1 LTCRIQDEE
10 ENTLMSE
17 IERFD
22 VLVFG
27 SGVGGKLTA
36 WTSARE
42 GLRTAV
48 VERRLI
54 GGSCPNIA
62 CLPTK
67 NVIHSA
73 KVADFVRHDRD
84 FGSGTTPASIE
95 MSEVRARKRRMV
107 DGLVSMHMD
116 KYKESGAE
124 LVLGEGSFVAPKTIQ
139 VRLNSGGVRTLHGE
153 RVFLNL
159 GTHAAVPDI
168 PGLRAA
174 KPLTHVEALELD
186 RLPSHLIVLGGGY
199 VGLEFAQAFARFGSR
214 VTILER
220 GPQLLSREDADVAE
234 ALLEVLRLDGVDFRL
249 NTRVAKV
256 EGSSGD
262 SVHMTLATSAGTS
275 LLKGSD
281 ILVATGRI
289 PNTQNIGLENTGV
302 SLDARG
308 YIRVNEK
315 LETTAPGIWAL
326 GECAGSPQFTHISED
341 DFRIV
346 QANLHGGSRNTR
358 DRLVPFCL
366 FTDPEVARVGL
377 NEIEALAAGR
387 PYRVARLPMEA
398 VLRAHTLSETRGFMK
413 ALVGSDNDEILGF
426 TAVGPHAGEI
436 MAVVQTAMMGKLSY
450 TALRD
455 AVFTHPTMAEG
466 LGPLF
471 GGVPARKQTSDTL
484 NPAA

>member
-1 LTCRIQDEE
+1 
-10 ENTLMSE
+10 MSE
-17 IERFD
+17 VERFD

-36 WTSARE
+36 WTSASE

-67 NVIHSA
+67 NIIHSA

-84 FGSGTTPASIE
+84 FGSGTPPALLE
-95 MSEVRARKRRMV
+95 MAEVRARKRRMV
-107 DGLVSMHMD
+107 DGLVSTHMD

-139 VRLNSGGVRTLHGE
+139 VRPNNGGVRTLYGE

-159 GTHAAVPDI
+159 GTQAAIPDI
-168 PGLRAA
+168 PGLRAV

-220 GPQLLSREDADVAE
+220 GPQLLPREDKDVTE
-234 ALLEVLRLDGVDFRL
+234 ALLGFLHLDGVDVRS
-249 NTRVAKV
+249 NVEVAHVEGTSGSSVRVALGTA
-256 EGSSGD
+256 EGR
-262 SVHMTLATSAGTS
+262 SVLE
-275 LLKGSD
+275 GSD

-289 PNTQNIGLENTGV
+289 PNTQNIGLDKTGV
-302 SLDARG
+302 SLDGRG
-308 YIRVNEK
+308 YIQVNER
-315 LETTAPGIWAL
+315 LETTASNIWAL

-346 QANLHGGSRNTR
+346 HANLHGGNRNTR
-358 DRLVPFCL
+358 DRLTPFCL

-377 NEIEALAAGR
+377 NETEAKAAGR
-387 PYRVARLPMEA
+387 PYRLTKLPMQA
-398 VLRAHTLSETRGFMK
+398 VLRARTLSETRGFMK
-413 ALVGSDNDEILGF
+413 ALVGHDSDEILGF
-426 TAVGPHAGEI
+426 LAMGPQAGET
-436 MAVVQTAMMGKLSY
+436 MSVVQTAMIGKLPY

-455 AVFTHPTMAEG
+455 ALFTHPTMAEG

-471 GGVPARKQTSDTL
+471 GGVPARTQVSAGTGS
-484 NPAA
+484 PA

>member
-1 LTCRIQDEE
+1 MERSTCV
-10 ENTLMSE
+10 MSE

-22 VLVFG
+22 VVVFG

-36 WTSARE
+36 WTSASE

-67 NVIHSA
+67 NIIHSA

-84 FGSGTTPASIE
+84 FGSGTPLALLE
-95 MSEVRARKRRMV
+95 MAEVRARKRRMV
-107 DGLVSMHMD
+107 DGLVSTHMD

-139 VRLNSGGVRTLHGE
+139 VRPNNGGVRTLYGE

-159 GTHAAVPDI
+159 GTQAAIPDI
-168 PGLRAA
+168 PGLRAV

-220 GPQLLSREDADVAE
+220 GPQLLPREDADVAE
-234 ALLEVLRLDGVDFRL
+234 ALLEVLRLDGVDSRL
-249 NTRVAKV
+249 NVRVAKV

-262 SVHMTLATSAGTS
+262 SVSMTLATSAGTS

-281 ILVATGRI
+281 VLVATGRI
-289 PNTQNIGLENTGV
+289 PNTQN
-302 SLDARG
+302 
-308 YIRVNEK
+308 
-315 LETTAPGIWAL
+315 
-326 GECAGSPQFTHISED
+326 
-341 DFRIV
+341 
-346 QANLHGGSRNTR
+346 
-358 DRLVPFCL
+358 
-366 FTDPEVARVGL
+366 
-377 NEIEALAAGR
+377 
-387 PYRVARLPMEA
+387 
-398 VLRAHTLSETRGFMK
+398 
-413 ALVGSDNDEILGF
+413 
-426 TAVGPHAGEI
+426 
-436 MAVVQTAMMGKLSY
+436 
-450 TALRD
+450 
-455 AVFTHPTMAEG
+455 
-466 LGPLF
+466 
-471 GGVPARKQTSDTL
+471 
-484 NPAA
+484 

>member
-1 LTCRIQDEE
+1 
-10 ENTLMSE
+10 MSE
-17 IERFD
+17 IERYD

-27 SGVGGKLTA
+27 SGTGGKLTA
-36 WTSARE
+36 WTSAGE

-48 VERRLI
+48 VERGLV

-84 FGSGTTPASIE
+84 FGSGTAPASVDIA
-95 MSEVRARKRRMV
+95 EVRARKRRMV
-107 DGLVSMHMD
+107 EGLVSTHLD

-124 LVLGEGSFVAPKTIQ
+124 LVFGEGRFVGPGTIE
-139 VRLNSGGVRTLHGE
+139 VRLRSGGVRTLHGD

-159 GTHAAVPDI
+159 GTHAAIPDI

-186 RLPSHLIVLGGGY
+186 RLPSHLIILGGGY
-199 VGLEFAQAFARFGSR
+199 VGLEFAQAFVRFGSR
-214 VTILER
+214 VTVLER
-220 GPQLLSREDADVAE
+220 GPQLLPREDKDVSE
-234 ALLEVLRLDGVDFRL
+234 AVLEFLRLDGVDVRL
-249 NTRVAKV
+249 NVEVAQV
-256 EGSSGD
+256 EGSSGG
-262 SVHMTLATSAGTS
+262 SVRVSLATSTGTS
-275 LLKGSD
+275 PLEGSD
-281 ILVATGRI
+281 ILVAIGRV
-289 PNTQNIGLENTGV
+289 PNTQKIGLDKTGV
-302 SLDARG
+302 SMDARG
-308 YIRVNEK
+308 YVQVNER

-326 GECAGSPQFTHISED
+326 GECAGSPQFTHVSED

-346 QANLHGGSRNTR
+346 HTNLHGGSRNTR
-358 DRLVPFCL
+358 DRLIPFCL
-366 FTDPEVARVGL
+366 FTDPEIARVGL
-377 NEIEALAAGR
+377 NENEAVAAGR
-387 PYRVARLPMEA
+387 RYRVAKLPMEA
-398 VLRAHTLSETRGFMK
+398 VLRARTLSETRGFMK
-413 ALVGSDNDEILGF
+413 ALISQDSDEILGF

-436 MAVVQTAMMGKLSY
+436 LAVVQTAMIGKLPY

-471 GGVPARKQTSDTL
+471 GGVPSRTQTSATTSS
-484 NPAA
+484 AA